1 MKVITWFHSNSE
13 LIIRVIKNEVTVAE
27 ELSEDESDEYEDE
40 DSDDEEQYEDE
51 DSDDEEQYDEDSD
64 DEEQYEDE
72 DSDVEEQVIYITLR
86 FRIICQLIFL

>member
-27 ELSEDESDEYEDE
+27 ELSEDESDEYEG
-40 DSDDEEQYEDE
+40 
-51 DSDDEEQYDEDSD
+51 EDSD

-86 FRIICQLIFL
+86 FRVICQLIFL

>member
-51 DSDDEEQYDEDSD
+51 DSDDEEQY
-64 DEEQYEDE
+64 EDE